1 MREFFDEL
9 TKGSIPDRFPL
20 TIQFEVNDDGL
31 ITKYLLLEDSWH
43 IADAVRP

>member
-1 MREFFDEL
+1 MYHRRLSEGDY
-9 TKGSIPDRFPL
+9 
-20 TIQFEVNDDGL
+20 DDGL